1 MSRVLLLTVFLFC
14 TAPILLQPST
24 LTNEHLIFTV
34 DDSSGRIAMSV
45 PDGTE
50 QRGLLF
56 YDQPPSSY
64 TLIYMDDDLF
74 VFGSED
80 GSFSRRPTVVGR
92 TIETVWGNG
101 LVNITQVVRF
111 VQREE
116 TGVEDGVLLSYDVK
130 NRSSRKMEV
139 GIRILYDTYLG
150 EKDPFHFVLADG
162 NKLEYEAEFD
172 THSLPHFWISKG
184 EKGDEPCLRG
194 VLQGRLVTPSRK
206 VVFANYRSLFQNPV
220 QYRILENH
228 RFHNR
233 PHSRND
239 SAVALYFGPTSLSPG
254 ESITYS
260 TILGLCGEGE
270 YVLEGHDVVLEEEK
284 VEPPAPEHPVT
295 AVPLARREE
304 VEKVLKDIGDIQ
316 LLRES
321 MEQLN
326 ALIDELN
333 RALEGGKAQMTEER
347 LAEIQQALKDMA
359 EQ

>member
-1 MSRVLLLTVFLFC
+1 MSRVLLLTVLLFC

-34 DDSSGRIAMSV
+34 DDSSGRLAMAVRNGIDQNS
-45 PDGTE
+45 
-50 QRGLLF
+50 LLF

-64 TLIYMDDDLF
+64 TLIYTDDDLF
-74 VFGSED
+74 VFGSDD
-80 GSFSRRPTVVGR
+80 GGFSRRPTVVDR

-101 LVNITQVVRF
+101 LVNVTQTVRF

-116 TGVEDGVLLSYDVK
+116 TGVEDGLLLSYKVV
-130 NRSSRKMEV
+130 NTTSRNMEV

-150 EKDPFHFVLADG
+150 EKDTFHFVFADG
-162 NKLEYEAEFD
+162 SKLEYEAEFE
-172 THSLPHFWISKG
+172 THSMPRSWISRG
-184 EKGDEPCLRG
+184 EKRDEPCLRG
-194 VLQGRLVTPSRK
+194 VLEGRLVTPSRK
-206 VVFANYRSLFQNPV
+206 VVFANYKSLFQNPV

-239 SAVALYFGPTSLSPG
+239 SAVALYYGPTSLMSG
-254 ESITYS
+254 ESVTYS

-284 VEPPAPEHPVT
+284 VEPPVTEPPVT
-295 AVPLARREE
+295 EPLARRDE

-333 RALEGGKAQMTEER
+333 RALEGGEAQMTEER

>member
-1 MSRVLLLTVFLFC
+1 MSRVLLLTVLLFC
-14 TAPILLQPST
+14 TAPILLQPAT
-24 LTNEHLIFTV
+24 LTNDHLICTV
-34 DDSSGRIAMSV
+34 DDSSGRLALAV
-45 PDGTE
+45 PYGTE
-50 QRGLLF
+50 QRSLLF

-74 VFGSED
+74 IFGSDD
-80 GSFSRRPTVVGR
+80 GSFSTGPTVINR

-101 LVNITQVVRF
+101 LLNVRKTVRF

-116 TGVEDGVLLSYDVK
+116 TGLEDGVLLSYEVK
-130 NRSSRKMEV
+130 NTASRNMEV

-162 NKLEYEAEFD
+162 SKLEYEAEFG
-172 THSLPHFWISKG
+172 THSLPLSWISRG
-184 EKGDEPCLRG
+184 EERDEPCLRG
-194 VLQGRLVTPSRK
+194 VLEGRLVTSARK

-239 SAVALYFGPTSLSPG
+239 SAVALYFGPTSLMAG
-254 ESITYS
+254 ESVTYS

-284 VEPPAPEHPVT
+284 VEPPVT
-295 AVPLARREE
+295 EPLAKREE
-304 VEKVLKDIGDIQ
+304 VEKVLKNIGEIQ

-333 RALEGGKAQMTEER
+333 RALEGGETQMTEER
-347 LAEIQQALKDMA
+347 LAEIRQALKDIA